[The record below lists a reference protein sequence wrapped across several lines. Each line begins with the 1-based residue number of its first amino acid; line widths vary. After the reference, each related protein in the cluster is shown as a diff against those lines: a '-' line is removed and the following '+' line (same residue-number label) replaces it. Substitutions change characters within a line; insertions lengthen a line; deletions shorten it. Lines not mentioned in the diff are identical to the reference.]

1 MRRQCH
7 LMLVVKGDPIPP
19 PARLYPTKRP
29 YWHHRVMT
37 HINKHVGHAA
47 AARAARGR
55 LADPPS
61 GIPIW
66 SFPYEGRKQ
75 S

>member
-7 LMLVVKGDPIPP
+7 LMLVVPGTAITP
-19 PARLYPTKRP
+19 PARP
-29 YWHHRVMT
+29 YWHHRVYT
-37 HINKHVGHAA
+37 HINKHVEHAA

-66 SFPYEGRKQ
+66 SFPYEGRTK
-75 S
+75 